1 MQIAARDKWRRLNEF
16 LRWMFFAPTPFA
28 AMHWALATWVPWAF
42 PLPFLPVLPPP
53 PAWPSLICCLSLCLH
68 PRIHQNRPP
77 TPPHLHLIRTKI
89 FLGQRWTRRS
99 APPRC
104 RWGRRYPQRSYR
116 RSRWPLFFSSRSSV
130 FTCTLPDWIV
140 SESSEVDLPPT
151 MFF

>member
-1 MQIAARDKWRRLNEF
+1 MQIAAKDKWRRLNEF

-89 FLGQRWTRRS
+89 FFRTKMDKTIS
-99 APPRC
+99 
-104 RWGRRYPQRSYR
+104 
-116 RSRWPLFFSSRSSV
+116 SSV
-130 FTCTLPDWIV
+130 LSMRTEI
-140 SESSEVDLPPT
+140 PP
-151 MFF
+151 MFLSPIKLALVLFVKVFGIYLHPAWLNRLWELRGGLTFYHVF